1 MSMKKLGE
9 FSLKFKDSGGNKS
22 MPIEVMVD
30 RENTTVILDCD
41 CCQETL
47 SSRLPGGVLI
57 PIASTLKKFFE
68 KNGMRIVR
76 VRTSGTMMRRT
87 YKGVLDEALIPEM
100 ISHLEQRVSDFS
112 KRRKR

>member
-1 MSMKKLGE
+1 MKKVGE
-9 FSLKFKDSGGNKS
+9 FSLRFKEAGNQKT

-41 CCQETL
+41 CCQETR

-68 KNGMRIVR
+68 ENGMRIVR
-76 VRTSGTMMRRT
+76 VRTSGSMMRRT
-87 YKGVLDEALIPEM
+87 YKGVMDEKLIPEM
-100 ISHLEQRVSDFS
+100 IKHLEKRVSEFS
-112 KRRKR
+112 KKRKK

>member
-1 MSMKKLGE
+1 MKKLGE
-9 FSLKFKDSGGNKS
+9 FSLRFKESGNQKT

-68 KNGMRIVR
+68 ENGMRIVR
-76 VRTSGTMMRRT
+76 VRTSGSMMRRT
-87 YKGVLDEALIPEM
+87 YKGVMDEALIPDM
-100 ISHLEQRVSDFS
+100 VTHLEKKVSEFS
-112 KRRKR
+112 KRRKK

>member
-1 MSMKKLGE
+1 MKKLGE
-9 FSLKFKDSGGNKS
+9 FSLRFKEAGNQKT

-47 SSRLPGGVLI
+47 SSRLPGGILI

-68 KNGMRIVR
+68 ENGMRIVR
-76 VRTSGTMMRRT
+76 VRTSGSMMRRT
-87 YKGVLDEALIPEM
+87 YKGVMNEELLPEM
-100 ISHLEQRVSDFS
+100 ITHLEKRVSEFS
-112 KRRKR
+112 KKRKK